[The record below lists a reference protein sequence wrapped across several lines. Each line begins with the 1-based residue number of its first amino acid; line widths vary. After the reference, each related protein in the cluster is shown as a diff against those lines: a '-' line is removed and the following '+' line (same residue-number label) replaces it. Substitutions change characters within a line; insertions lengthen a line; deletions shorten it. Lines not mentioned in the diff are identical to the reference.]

1 MDKMKIFK
9 AAITAIITG
18 FAEVLGWKGVLTV
31 IWFLSMIIDYIT
43 GSVSAAYN
51 GEWSSKV
58 ARKGIF
64 HKAGMLTVVIVS
76 ILADVSISIAF
87 ENLKISFPWSGYIFP
102 LVITWY
108 IITELGSILEN
119 AIKMGANVPEWL
131 VKMLKV
137 SLKSVEEKVS
147 D

>member
-1 MDKMKIFK
+1 MNKMKIFK
-9 AAITAIITG
+9 AALTTIITG
-18 FAEVLGWKGVLTV
+18 FAEVIGWKGVLTV
-31 IWFLSMIIDYIT
+31 IWLLAMIIDYIT

-58 ARKGIF
+58 AREGIF
-64 HKAGMLTVVIVS
+64 HKAGMIAVIIVS
-76 ILADVSISIAF
+76 VLADFSISIAF

-137 SLKSVEEKVS
+137 SLKSVEEKAS